1 MTIVFKLFSTLR
13 LTGSH
18 SGCRVLF
25 IATIPTGAQEPNFKV
40 STPEEIK
47 ETRLKQLAEFRVC
60 NDKWATARRKAIN
73 SELVNYL
80 VQY

>member
-1 MTIVFKLFSTLR
+1 MIVFKLFSTLR
-13 LTGSH
+13 LTS
-18 SGCRVLF
+18 CLAVVVLF
-25 IATIPTGAQEPNFKV
+25 LTAIPTGAQEPNFKV

-47 ETRLKQLAEFRVC
+47 EARLKQLAEFRVC